1 MTVSGQIRER
11 VLQLRAEKKTV
22 RDIAAELTIGKST
35 VSDILKA
42 AKTAPASEQTASEQ
56 TAQASEPDAVATEI
70 EKPEAHIEEMPI
82 PQLIISEE
90 AASGFLSELQAPA
103 PPAET
108 KEAAQQ
114 DAFISQFAAKMRK
127 QEPDEQ
133 EQEQEMIEQLIGKRA
148 TKAKAPPK
156 AKAPKAPKEPK
167 EEAPAKAPKA
177 PPEPPLDKG
186 HMIAKI
192 TSLLTSFPGLFANHI
207 KDSAKFIESL
217 PGRSAADLKT
227 QLELLESTR
236 SIASGAMVLHALF
249 GTVAGGVEIIG
260 GKVGLQTQGYQRLM
274 LSQDGALREIFRD
287 IAFENSTKLKA
298 IQRPELRL
306 AMLMCQTLMAVDS
319 MNRRAPAA
327 PAPPVSEAP
336 AQAAPAT
343 EAATV
348 APETADKFADL

>member
-1 MTVSGQIRER
+1 MTVCPEIRDR
-11 VLQLRAEKKTV
+11 VLQLRSEKKTV
-22 RDIAAELTIGKST
+22 RDIAAELAIGKST

-42 AKTAPASEQTASEQ
+42 AKTPAPTPTPEPTPEP
-56 TAQASEPDAVATEI
+56 TPDAAQEPE
-70 EKPEAHIEEMPI
+70 EKPAAQVEEMSI
-82 PQLIISEE
+82 PKLIITEE

-127 QEPDEQ
+127 QEEPSD
-133 EQEQEMIEQLIGKRA
+133 EQEMIDQLIGKRA
-148 TKAKAPPK
+148 TKAPSK

-167 EEAPAKAPKA
+167 EPKEEAPKAPKA
-177 PPEPPLDKG
+177 PPEPPMDKG

-192 TSLLTSFPGLFANHI
+192 TSLLTSFPGMFANHI

-236 SIASGAMVLHALF
+236 SIASGSMVLHALF

-260 GKVGLQTQGYQRLM
+260 GKVGLQTQGYQKLM

-287 IAFENSTKLKA
+287 IAYENSTRLKA

-306 AMLMCQTLMAVDS
+306 AMLMCQTLMAVDT
-319 MNRRAPAA
+319 MNRRSSAAPAA
-327 PAPPVSEAP
+327 PVSEAP
-336 AQAAPAT
+336 APAAPAT

>member
-1 MTVSGQIRER
+1 MIVCPEIRER

-42 AKTAPASEQTASEQ
+42 AKTAPASEK
-56 TAQASEPDAVATEI
+56 PDAVPEPV
-70 EKPEAHIEEMPI
+70 EKPDAQVEEMPAI
-82 PQLIISEE
+82 PQLIITEE
-90 AASGFLSELQAPA
+90 AASGFLAELQAPA

-127 QEPDEQ
+127 QEPEEQSDEQ
-133 EQEQEMIEQLIGKRA
+133 ELIEQLVGKRA
-148 TKAKAPPK
+148 TKAAPKP
-156 AKAPKAPKEPK
+156 KAPKAPKAPK
-167 EEAPAKAPKA
+167 SDEEAPPPKRA

-236 SIASGAMVLHALF
+236 SIATGSLVLHALF
-249 GTVAGGVEIIG
+249 GTIAGGVEIIG
-260 GKVGLQTQGYQRLM
+260 GKVGLQTQGYQRLR

-306 AMLMCQTLMAVDS
+306 AMLMCQTLMAVDT